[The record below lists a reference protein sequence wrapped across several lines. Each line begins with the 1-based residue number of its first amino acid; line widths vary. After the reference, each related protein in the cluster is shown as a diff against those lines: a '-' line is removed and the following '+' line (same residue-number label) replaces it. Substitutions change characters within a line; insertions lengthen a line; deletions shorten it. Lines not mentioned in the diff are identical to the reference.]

1 MRPRSTVFRSLVAS
15 ALFLIPCLANADF
28 DVLVPMTDSGSGN
41 YSVAG
46 SFGSDPAAEFLID
59 TGAALTTISS
69 KLFRSLQRTRT
80 LEPVRRVAARLA
92 DGRLR
97 AMNVYHIDDFHL
109 GDHCSLGAIEVAVM
123 ANDGRNILGM
133 SALAKTAPFGLHLT
147 PAALALTRCQDSVEL
162 AANYPSGAE
171 AANQADL

>member
-1 MRPRSTVFRSLVAS
+1 MRPLSRVFRSIVAS
-15 ALFLIPCLANADF
+15 AVFLIPVVASADF
-28 DVLVPMTDSGSGN
+28 DVLVPMTDSGAGN

-46 SFGSDPAAEFLID
+46 SFGTDPAAEFLID

-69 KLFRSLQRTRT
+69 GLFRSLQRTRQ

-97 AMNVYHIDDFHL
+97 AMNVYRVDDFRL
-109 GDHCSLGAIEVAVM
+109 GDHCSLGTIEVAVI

-147 PAALALTRCQDSVEL
+147 PAALALTRCQDAVEL
-162 AANYPSGAE
+162 AANFP
-171 AANQADL
+171 

>member
-1 MRPRSTVFRSLVAS
+1 MHPYSHVSRSIVAAVVFLLSGTAH
-15 ALFLIPCLANADF
+15 ADF
-28 DVLVPMTDSGSGN
+28 DVLVPMTDSGAGN
-41 YSVAG
+41 YSVSA
-46 SFGSDPAAEFLID
+46 SFGADPAADFLID

-69 KLFRSLQRTRT
+69 RLFRELQRTRK

-147 PAALALTRCQDSVEL
+147 PAALALTRCQDTVEL
-162 AANYPSGAE
+162 AANYPSGVETTVA
-171 AANQADL
+171 ADL

>member
-1 MRPRSTVFRSLVAS
+1 MRPFSHVTWSLVVVV
-15 ALFLIPCLANADF
+15 ALLLAGTAHADF
-28 DVLVPMTDSGSGN
+28 DVLVPMTDSGAGN
-41 YSVAG
+41 YSVSA
-46 SFGSDPAAEFLID
+46 SFGADPAADFLID

-69 KLFRSLQRTRT
+69 RLFRDLQRTRK

-147 PAALALTRCQDSVEL
+147 PAALALTRCQNGVEL
-162 AANYPSGAE
+162 AANYP
-171 AANQADL
+171 

>member
-1 MRPRSTVFRSLVAS
+1 MQRLSSLYRTLAAIAVLVSSSPAS
-15 ALFLIPCLANADF
+15 ADF
-28 DVLVPMTDSGSGN
+28 DVLVPMSDSGAGN
-41 YSVAG
+41 YSVSG
-46 SFGSDPAAEFLID
+46 SFGADPAAEFLID

-69 KLFRSLQRTRT
+69 KLFRSLQRTRS

-97 AMNVYHIDDFHL
+97 AMNVYHIEDFHL

-133 SALAKTAPFGLHLT
+133 SALAKTAPFGLHLS
-147 PAALALTRCQDSVEL
+147 PAALALTRCGDGVEL
-162 AANYPSGAE
+162 AANFP
-171 AANQADL
+171 AALAADL